1 MNCSHFGVC
10 GSCTNYSS
18 YKEQLERK
26 VLREESRFSRNDF
39 QIFTS
44 PSEHYRGRAEFKVWH
59 EEGKLSYGMRGDSG
73 VVQIIEC
80 PMVSEPIYNLMPKL
94 LPSLESSEIL
104 SHKLFSIEF
113 LSTRDTVV
121 TLIYH
126 KKLSEEWVDAGKK
139 LEEEFGIHIIGRSR
153 KQKVVLSRDFVE
165 EKLEVGDDTYNFH
178 HLENSFSQPNPTVNE
193 KMVNWVV
200 STIPNST
207 HLLELY
213 CGSGNFTIPL
223 SKRFQKVLATEVS
236 KSGISSAL
244 SNMERNGV
252 TNIEFGRVSS
262 EEFVG
267 ALDGVRKFNRLQHID
282 LESYNFSTI
291 FVDPPRAGIDSETI
305 KLLQRFENIIYISCN
320 PETLKRDLDILEES
334 HTLQKVALFDQFPY
348 TDHIEMGAILKM
360 KDL

>member
-1 MNCSHFGVC
+1 
-10 GSCTNYSS
+10 
-18 YKEQLERK
+18 
-26 VLREESRFSRNDF
+26 
-39 QIFTS
+39 
-44 PSEHYRGRAEFKVWH
+44 
-59 EEGKLSYGMRGDSG
+59 MRGDSG

-113 LSTRDTVV
+113 LSTTDTVV

-126 KKLSEEWVDAGKK
+126 KKLSEEWIDAGKE
-139 LEEEFGIHIIGRSR
+139 LEEKFGIHIIGRSR

-165 EKLEVGDDTYNFH
+165 EKLEVGDETYSFH
-178 HLENSFSQPNPTVNE
+178 HLENSFSQPNPAVNE

-244 SNMERNGV
+244 SNMERNGI

-262 EEFVG
+262 EEFVE

-282 LESYNFSTI
+282 LESYKFSTI
-291 FVDPPRAGIDSETI
+291 FVDPPRAGVDSETI